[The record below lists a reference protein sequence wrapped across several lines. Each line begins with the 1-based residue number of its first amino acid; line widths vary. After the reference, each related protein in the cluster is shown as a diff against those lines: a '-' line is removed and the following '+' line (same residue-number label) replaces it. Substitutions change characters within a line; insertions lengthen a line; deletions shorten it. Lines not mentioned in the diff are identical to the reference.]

1 MSEQELREALDG
13 LFAYD
18 TGAVDS
24 GIHDEALRQKCIAAI
39 KALPLAPGELV
50 PRLWLSRLVRDRYLS
65 EEALAQ
71 GYGIEDVFSAMSN
84 KWLKS
89 PLEQKKPLQ

>member
-1 MSEQELREALDG
+1 MGEEELRDALGG

-18 TGAVDS
+18 TGSIDS
-24 GIHDEALRQKCIAAI
+24 GIHDEVLRERCKEIIMAM
-39 KALPLAPGELV
+39 PVGEYELM

-71 GYGIEDVFSAMSN
+71 GYGIEDVFSFVR
-84 KWLKS
+84 WLHDEMDM
-89 PLEQKKPLQ
+89 PEL